1 MYELIDSG
9 DYEKNDMYELID
21 SGDYEKLERFGQYV
35 LRRPEP
41 QALWRK
47 ALPEWEWE
55 KMTNAWFRKNTRR
68 GDAHSSSPANTE
80 GNEKGEWI
88 LTAGMPQQWFIDYR
102 YDSVEAKN
110 VVPLHLRFRLG
121 LTSFKHVGIFPEQ
134 AANWNYIYD
143 TTRAVIANGG
153 GHPLPEST
161 ISVPRVLNLFAYTGG
176 ASLAAKAAGADV
188 THVDSVKQ
196 VISWSHENMDA
207 SGLDNIRWV
216 CEDALKFVLREAKR
230 GKKYH
235 GILLDPPAYG
245 RGPDGERWIL
255 EDDMAALLHACSQ
268 ILEEK
273 SAFCVLNLYS
283 MGFSALVADNLVRD
297 YFPNLTQRESGE
309 LFLPDRADRKLPL
322 SVFCRA
328 KTNIS

>member
-1 MYELIDSG
+1 
-9 DYEKNDMYELID
+9 MYELID

-41 QALWRK
+41 QAVWRK
-47 ALPEWEWE
+47 ALSDREWET
-55 KMTNAWFRKNTRR
+55 KTNAWFRKNTRR
-68 GDAHSSSPANTE
+68 GESHSPSAQASISGE

-88 LTAGMPQQWFIDYR
+88 LNYGMPQQWFVDYT
-102 YDSVEAKN
+102 YNSGAQN
-110 VVPLHLRFRLG
+110 VVPLQLRFRLG

-143 TTRAVIANGG
+143 TVRGIADQVRNDANRPVIASSIRT
-153 GHPLPEST
+153 PLES
-161 ISVPRVLNLFAYTGG
+161 PRVLNLFAYTGG

-196 VISWSHENMDA
+196 VISWSHENMEA

-245 RGPDGERWIL
+245 RGPAGERWIL
-255 EDDMAALLHACSQ
+255 EDDIAALMNACSQ
-268 ILEEK
+268 ILEK
-273 SAFCVLNLYS
+273 DNAFVILNLYS
-283 MGFSALVADNLVRD
+283 MGFSALVADNLVCD
-297 YFPNLTQRESGE
+297 YFPFLTQRESGE
-309 LFLPDRADRKLPL
+309 LFLPDQAGRKLPL

-328 KTNIS
+328 KS